1 MKLGEIKIQALKLMF
16 VNYNDD
22 ISIEDIYALS
32 TDQNYGSYLVNMTG
46 SINRCFSSIEE
57 KRVLPV
63 KSYTLHYSDGEA
75 DNSFFR
81 FNLNALIPDFFDIER
96 LIYQHKGIYCGDMDY
111 QREADILVLKN
122 PCAEGT
128 YRLLYYPK
136 IARIDSL
143 ADNQMELDIPNGIA
157 EQILTL
163 LKAIYIVMMNLT
175 RPAKRATGLK
185 RQWTQSLPGV
195 QTEQAASVQ
204 NIVWRRCKL

>member
-157 EQILTL
+157 EQIPYFIKGDLYL
-163 LKAIYIVMMNLT
+163 
-175 RPAKRATGLK
+175 
-185 RQWTQSLPGV
+185 SL
-195 QTEQAASVQ
+195 
-204 NIVWRRCKL
+204 IHI

>member
-157 EQILTL
+157 EQIPYFIKGDLYRDDEPNEASEARNWFEA
-163 LKAIYIVMMNLT
+163 AII
-175 RPAKRATGLK
+175 TGRTNRTGRVCTK
-185 RQWTQSLPGV
+185 YSLA
-195 QTEQAASVQ
+195 EM
-204 NIVWRRCKL
+204 

>member
-1 MKLGEIKIQALKLMF
+1 MNLGEIKIQPLKLMF

-22 ISIEDIYALS
+22 IYIEDIYALS

-157 EQILTL
+157 EQIPYFIKGDLYRDDEPNEASEARNWFEAAMD
-163 LKAIYIVMMNLT
+163 AII
-175 RPAKRATGLK
+175 TGRTNRTGRVCTK
-185 RQWTQSLPGV
+185 YSLA
-195 QTEQAASVQ
+195 EM
-204 NIVWRRCKL
+204 

>member
-81 FNLNALIPDFFDIER
+81 FNLNALIPDFFDIDR
-96 LIYQHKGIYCGDMDY
+96 LIYQHEGIYCGDMDY

-157 EQILTL
+157 EQIPYFIKGDLYRDDEPNEASEARNWFEAAMD
-163 LKAIYIVMMNLT
+163 AII
-175 RPAKRATGLK
+175 TGRTNRTGSVCTK
-185 RQWTQSLPGV
+185 YSLA
-195 QTEQAASVQ
+195 EM
-204 NIVWRRCKL
+204 